1 MTDFLPSADAQ
12 RISDLVFLKSMAAL
26 DTAERK
32 KKKKPSLLASAHW
45 KALAQLEMAQGK
57 TLGGS

>member
-32 KKKKPSLLASAHW
+32 KKNPSLLASAHW

>member
-32 KKKKPSLLASAHW
+32 KKKPSLLASAHW

-57 TLGGS
+57 TLGRS